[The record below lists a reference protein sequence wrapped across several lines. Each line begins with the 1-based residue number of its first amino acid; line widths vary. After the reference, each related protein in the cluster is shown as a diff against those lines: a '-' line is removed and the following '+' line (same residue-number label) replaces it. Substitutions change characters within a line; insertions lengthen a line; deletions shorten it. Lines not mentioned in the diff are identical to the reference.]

1 MIRKILSFA
10 LFAVIVW
17 LALQIAFGI
26 LGTLIGL
33 AITVLWL
40 AGLGYL
46 FYLVLRVFSPSA
58 AAKVRE
64 AVTGRPA
71 NVA

>member
-1 MIRKILSFA
+1 MLRKILSFA

-17 LALQIAFGI
+17 LVLQIAFGI
-26 LGTLIGL
+26 LGTVMGL

-46 FYLVLRVFSPSA
+46 FYLVLRVFSPST
-58 AAKVRE
+58 AAKLRE
-64 AVTGRPA
+64 AISGRPA
-71 NVA
+71 NPA